1 MPFIV
6 NTDQDTR
13 EMLSV
18 LGAASFDD
26 LIPDIPEEIRLK
38 KALEVFPAMSE
49 QEVKRLLEGL
59 ASSNTSTADYVSYLG
74 GGAYDQFIPSAI
86 RTIVSRSEFYTAY
99 TPYQPEISQGTLQYI
114 FEYQSMICSLTGM
127 DVANASMYDGASALA
142 EACLMSNAHNRK
154 TEFLIAGTLNPQY
167 KKVLKTT

>member
-99 TPYQPEISQGTLQYI
+99 TPYQAEVSQGTLQAIY
-114 FEYQSMICSLTGM
+114 EYQSLMCRLYDM
-127 DVANASMYDGASALA
+127 DVANASMYDGATALA
-142 EACLMSNAHNRK
+142 EAVLMAISVTGRQ
-154 TEFLIAGTLNPQY
+154 EVIIAGKLHPNY
-167 KKVLKTT
+167 CS